1 MKRRRLTLVGTALFL
16 VAATPAAAAGKW
28 WAGGG
33 IGMGFGDVRFAD
45 LSGIVGY
52 DITPRWS
59 AGTRVSYRNTT
70 VEQSG
75 RDVTTSDYGAGVFA
89 TFGVKGP
96 FFLQAE
102 YEYLNY
108 EFVDFDASSERD
120 DFESVLLGGGF
131 SHALTPNSTLFFAAL
146 YNLSYD
152 DSDEPS
158 PYDDPYVI
166 RFGIGFHF

>member
-1 MKRRRLTLVGTALFL
+1 MKRRRVAVTGTVLLLASISP
-16 VAATPAAAAGKW
+16 TAAAGKW

-33 IGMGFGDVRFAD
+33 IGMGFGNVRFAD
-45 LSGIVGY
+45 LSAIVGY
-52 DITPRWS
+52 DVTPRWGT
-59 AGTRVSYRNTT
+59 GTRVSYRNTT
-70 VEQSG
+70 VDQSG
-75 RDVTTSDYGAGVFA
+75 RDVTTNDYGAGIFA
-89 TFGVKGP
+89 TFRVKGP

-108 EFVDFDASSERD
+108 EYVTFGSSTERY
-120 DFESVLLGGGF
+120 DFESILLGGGVA
-131 SHALTPNSTLFFAAL
+131 HALSPNTTLFAAAL

-166 RFGIGFHF
+166 RFGIGFLF